1 MKEIHVKRDKNV
13 NIKYTK
19 THSMLEVP
27 VQVKLPLGIV
37 IDNPDQCLLNVTGV
51 FSFEFVA
58 QFF

>member
-1 MKEIHVKRDKNV
+1 
-13 NIKYTK
+13 
-19 THSMLEVP
+19 MLEVP